1 MSRVGRTVVAAVLA
15 ALTLAACGIPRDQSP
30 QVLSDADIGP
40 LSNTAAV
47 DAASAAGGQRIYFFT
62 SAGATESLR
71 LQAVNRSVPANVGNV
86 LSELFKGVSDA
97 EKAQRL
103 SSQIPVG
110 TRLLGV
116 STVREGTVEVNVD
129 QTINRAQNNLYAAVA
144 QIVYTATSV
153 PGVERV
159 RLLVDGAPKSWPG
172 DDRVERTGELTPLA
186 YPTLYPVSQPDL
198 PPVPSPIAPTTQAA
212 TSTTVDGPTTT
223 MPAGPA

>member
-1 MSRVGRTVVAAVLA
+1 MSPRTRPRLVAVLA
-15 ALTLAACGIPRDQSP
+15 ALVLSACGIPRDRSP

-40 LSNTAAV
+40 LVNTAAA
-47 DAASAAGGQRIYFFT
+47 DAASTPGGQRIYFFT
-62 SAGATESLR
+62 SSGATESLR
-71 LQAVNRSVPANVGNV
+71 LQAVNRSVPANVANV

-97 EKAQRL
+97 EKTQRL

-116 STVREGTVEVNVD
+116 SPMRDGTVEVNVD

-153 PGVERV
+153 AGVERV

-198 PPVPSPIAPTTQAA
+198 PPVPSPIAPTTQAS
-212 TSTTVDGPTTT
+212 TSTTGAGPATT
-223 MPAGPA
+223 MPATPA